1 VSSPTLERLE
11 SRDVWLAERRRGVGA
26 SEVAAILG
34 VDPRR
39 GPLAVYASKLGAPDT
54 EEETRWMRR
63 GRRLEAVIADEYA
76 DETKRTVRDLGAYT
90 LARHATLPFFF
101 ATQDRE
107 VVAPEQPGPGPLEA
121 KAVWAGKAD
130 LWDIEPPVEFQVQLQ
145 AQMAC
150 SGAEWGS
157 LVALIGGLRLWFQ
170 DVQRNDRFIAAMTT
184 SVEAFWER
192 VEKKQPPAPD
202 ATEGTLRAI
211 RALYPKD
218 AGTTI
223 ALPPEFYQIAQRIDV
238 LKEEIKARE
247 AEQDTAEAHIKLAL
261 GDNTWGALTDGSR
274 FQWRVEPRK
283 GYVVDPSE
291 PRVLRRVGRPK
302 VGKEKK

>member
-1 VSSPTLERLE
+1 MSATLERLE
-11 SRDVWLAERRRGVGA
+11 SREVWLAERRRGVGA

-39 GPLAVYASKLGAPDT
+39 GPLAVYAEKVGASEG
-54 EEETRWMRR
+54 EEEARWMRR
-63 GRRLEAVIADEYA
+63 GRRLESVIADEYA
-76 DETKRTVRDLGAYT
+76 EETGRMVRDLGAYT
-90 LARHATLPFFF
+90 LARHGTLPFFF

-107 VVAPEQPGPGPLEA
+107 VVAPDQAGPGPLEA
-121 KAVWAGKAD
+121 KAVWAGKVD
-130 LWDIEPPVEFQVQLQ
+130 LWDQEPPVEFQVQLQ

-150 SGAEWGS
+150 TGAEWGS
-157 LVALIGGLRLWFQ
+157 MVALIGGLRLWWK
-170 DVQRNDRFIAAMTT
+170 DMPRNDRFIAAMTDA
-184 SVEAFWER
+184 VESFWTKH
-192 VEKKQPPAPD
+192 VGPGNPPAPD

-211 RALYPKD
+211 RALYPQDK
-218 AGTTI
+218 GTTI
-223 ALPPEFYQIAQRIDV
+223 TLPPEFFSAAQRLDV

-247 AEQDTAEAHIKLAL
+247 TEQDSIEAHIKVAL
-261 GDNTWGALTDGSR
+261 GENTWGALTDGSK

-302 VGKEKK
+302 AGKEKR